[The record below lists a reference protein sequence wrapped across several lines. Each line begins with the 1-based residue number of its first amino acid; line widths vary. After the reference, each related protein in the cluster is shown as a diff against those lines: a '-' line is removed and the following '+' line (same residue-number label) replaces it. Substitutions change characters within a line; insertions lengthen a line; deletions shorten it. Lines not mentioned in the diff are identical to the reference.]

1 MRELTITV
9 PGLPPKEFDPNG
21 RGHHMARHR
30 ASVQAHSDIIALVR
44 EQGWHGPAMDKAEI
58 TLAWGYD
65 KSRNRD
71 SDNFLARSKPLIDGL
86 TRAEVIVDDSA
97 QHVTYNLAG
106 FYRAKQ
112 NETVITVKEQ

>member
-1 MRELTITV
+1 MVEGITWPV
-9 PGLPPKEFDPNG
+9 IEP
-21 RGHHMARHR
+21 
-30 ASVQAHSDIIALVR
+30 V
-44 EQGWHGPAMDKAEI
+44 
-58 TLAWGYD
+58 Y
-65 KSRNRD
+65 
-71 SDNFLARSKPLIDGL
+71 FLARSKPLIDGL

>member
-9 PGLPPKEFDPNG
+9 PGLPPEAFDPNG

-30 ASVQAHSDIIALVR
+30 ATVQAHNDVIAMVNV
-44 EQGWHGPAMDKAEI
+44 EGWQGPPMEKAEI
-58 TLAWGYD
+58 TLHWGYKIWRD
-65 KSRNRD
+65 RD

-86 TRAEVIVDDSA
+86 TRARVIVDDSA